1 MAVGVR
7 GRPHLCVAKHLH
19 DDSGV
24 DPLGQQQGRR
34 GVPAVVQADLA
45 HARLAEEGLPGAPI
59 RLALDRPTVG
69 LSEDQVVVLPEQ
81 TGVRALLELSGAV
94 GSQRLHEWVW

>member
-1 MAVGVR
+1 MAE
-7 GRPHLCVAKHLH
+7 HLH

-24 DPLGQQQGRR
+24 HALGQQQGRC
-34 GVPAVVQADLA
+34 GVPPVMQSDFA
-45 HARLAEEGLPGAPI
+45 HARLAQEGLPGTPI
-59 RLALDRPTVG
+59 RLALDRPAVG